1 MIKRS
6 CITTGDLVEGDE
18 IYLLDGSTAVITGSE
33 LEQLSE
39 TIKVYNLEVADFNT
53 YFVGDEAVLVH
64 NYNKAYK
71 DEQGIWTNGKYRVD
85 EDGMLPHINAHEAAQ
100 KGKSLFFFDVD
111 TNQAILDAAT
121 FADEN
126 NLWKPSS
133 GNPADFAD
141 KAKVT
146 VINRAVG
153 VTGDGVES
161 FIINLYRT
169 AKNMVHGCPGELNIW
184 ILLIIYIKLKN

>member
-1 MIKRS
+1 MDSNNTFVTLGMSKPEVHAALNMQPS
-6 CITTGDLVEGDE
+6 F
-18 IYLLDGSTAVITGSE
+18 LLDTME
-33 LEQLSE
+33 YYE
-39 TIKVYNLEVADFNT
+39 NF
-53 YFVGDEAVLVH
+53 
-64 NYNKAYK
+64 
-71 DEQGIWTNGKYRVD
+71 RVD
-85 EDGMLPHINAHEAAQ
+85 YDSNDIAVAFE
-100 KGKSLFFFDVD
+100 FFS
-111 TNQAILDAAT
+111 NSNLYKAILDAAT

-153 VTGDGVES
+153 VTGDGVEL

-169 AKNMVHGCPGELNIW
+169 AKNMVHGCPGN
-184 ILLIIYIKLKN
+184 

>member
-1 MIKRS
+1 
-6 CITTGDLVEGDE
+6 
-18 IYLLDGSTAVITGSE
+18 
-33 LEQLSE
+33 
-39 TIKVYNLEVADFNT
+39 
-53 YFVGDEAVLVH
+53 
-64 NYNKAYK
+64 
-71 DEQGIWTNGKYRVD
+71 
-85 EDGMLPHINAHEAAQ
+85 MLPHINAHEAAQ

-111 TNQAILDAAT
+111 TNQAILEAAT

-169 AKNMVHGCPGELNIW
+169 AKNMVHGCPGN
-184 ILLIIYIKLKN
+184 

>member
-1 MIKRS
+1 M
-6 CITTGDLVEGDE
+6 
-18 IYLLDGSTAVITGSE
+18 
-33 LEQLSE
+33 
-39 TIKVYNLEVADFNT
+39 
-53 YFVGDEAVLVH
+53 
-64 NYNKAYK
+64 
-71 DEQGIWTNGKYRVD
+71 
-85 EDGMLPHINAHEAAQ
+85 
-100 KGKSLFFFDVD
+100 
-111 TNQAILDAAT
+111 AAT